1 MNVQE
6 WHTVTVVDNKP
17 EAIGL
22 NLLTIK
28 TNPEIT
34 SSYINSGQFVQ
45 MRADSNQARPGFFAI
60 ASGINDKDDDMLTF
74 LIKETDSSQYLI
86 KSQPGSKIE

>member
-6 WHTVTVVDNKP
+6 WHTVTIVDNKP

-22 NLLTIK
+22 NRLTIK
-28 TNPEIT
+28 TNPVIT
-34 SSYINSGQFVQ
+34 TSYINSGQYVQ
-45 MRADSNQARPGFFAI
+45 MRADSSQARPGFFAI
-60 ASGINDKDDDMLTF
+60 ASGTNDKDDDVMTF

-86 KSQPGSKIE
+86 KSQPGSKVE